1 MINEEYLAL
10 LKQGVEA
17 WNEWRRKNPIIP
29 DLTRASLHQANL
41 SEANFRWAD
50 LTQANL
56 NQANLTQATFRWA
69 DLTQANLSDA
79 NLTQANLSAANL
91 SQTNL
96 SAANLAEADL
106 RDANLTLANLS
117 RADLSRADLSGQDRS
132 GVILVGADLKDANL
146 SGAKLNG
153 ADLTRAD
160 LSRVNLSEADLS
172 DTDLSRANLSRVDL
186 SKTDLRGTNLS
197 GTDLRRANLTGAD
210 LSGTDLHG
218 TDLREA
224 NLIRANLNGANL
236 TGANLTGANL
246 FKAQA
251 LGTNFTQAV
260 FEETCVED
268 WSIDSET
275 NFSGAIFGAVG
286 LDNSQSVPLPMIQR
300 SPNVS
305 TQESSFQQVDSLQDS
320 QFGQQVSFTS
330 TLDSIQADGVQA
342 TDLTADLDSNTVEL
356 TFADGIDWQA
366 FLLAF
371 QDLQMQYGEQ
381 NLLIQAI
388 ANPNELICT
397 IHLSL
402 PPGENKAEL
411 ESQAKKLYEVQLKA
425 LELSYQ
431 TELQAT
437 DEQIA
442 TYRRQSADLLEVVK
456 LQAIRATQT
465 ESQSEGEHSSSD
477 GASSGQFNRIK
488 ITPQVKQAIVKGL
501 DAYAPPIV
509 KQPALDLDAFESP
522 RFEDIS
528 DS

>member
-41 SEANFRWAD
+41 GEANFRWAD

-56 NQANLTQATFRWA
+56 NQAELTQATFRWA
-69 DLTQANLSDA
+69 DLTQANLSEA
-79 NLTQANLSAANL
+79 NLTEANLSAANL

-117 RADLSRADLSGQDRS
+117 RADLSKANLSGQDRS

-146 SGAKLNG
+146 SGANLSG

-172 DTDLSRANLSRVDL
+172 NTDLSRANLSRVDL

-224 NLIRANLNGANL
+224 TLIRANLNGANL

-251 LGTNFTQAV
+251 LGTNFTQAIL
-260 FEETCVED
+260 EATCVED
-268 WSIDSET
+268 WSIDRET
-275 NFSGAIFGAVG
+275 NFSGAIFAAVG
-286 LDNSQSVPLPMIQR
+286 LDSSQSISLPPQSSLAVNLHSNHQLN
-300 SPNVS
+300 SPTHSLSALDEVKS
-305 TQESSFQQVDSLQDS
+305 VD
-320 QFGQQVSFTS
+320 GTPE
-330 TLDSIQADGVQA
+330 TI
-342 TDLTADLDSNTVEL
+342 EL
-356 TFADGIDWQA
+356 VFNDGIDWQA

-371 QDLQMQYGEQ
+371 QDLQAEYGEQ

-388 ANPNELICT
+388 ANPNELTCI
-397 IHLSL
+397 IQLSF
-402 PPGENKAEL
+402 PSGASKADI

-456 LQAIRATQT
+456 LQAIRASQT
-465 ESQSEGEHSSSD
+465 ETHEEDQSSSD
-477 GASSGQFNRIK
+477 GTPQDPSKRIK
-488 ITPQVKQAIVKGL
+488 ITPEVKKAIVKGL
-501 DAYAPPIV
+501 DAYAPPVV
-509 KQPALDLDAFESP
+509 KQPVFEVDAFESP
-522 RFEDIS
+522 RFDNTSEP
-528 DS
+528 

>member
-10 LKQGVEA
+10 LKEGVEA

-29 DLTRASLHQANL
+29 DLTRAGLHQATL

-56 NQANLTQATFRWA
+56 NQADLTQATFRWA
-69 DLTQANLSDA
+69 DLTQANLSEA
-79 NLTQANLSAANL
+79 NLTEANLSAANL

-96 SAANLAEADL
+96 SAANLAGANL
-106 RDANLTLANLS
+106 RDANLTSANLS
-117 RADLSRADLSGQDRS
+117 RADLSKADLSGQDRS

-146 SGAKLNG
+146 SGANLSG

-172 DTDLSRANLSRVDL
+172 NTDLSRANLSRVDL

-224 NLIRANLNGANL
+224 TLIRANLNGANL

-251 LGTNFTQAV
+251 LGTNFTQAIL
-260 FEETCVED
+260 EETCVED
-268 WSIDSET
+268 WSIDRET
-275 NFSGAIFGAVG
+275 NFSGAIFAAVG
-286 LDNSQSVPLPMIQR
+286 LDSSQSISLPPQ
-300 SPNVS
+300 
-305 TQESSFQQVDSLQDS
+305 SSRAVSLQSTPQSNQDIDS
-320 QFGQQVSFTS
+320 ASVDTTHS
-330 TLDSIQADGVQA
+330 ADIA
-342 TDLTADLDSNTVEL
+342 PETVEL
-356 TFADGIDWQA
+356 VFDDGIDWQA

-371 QDLQMQYGEQ
+371 QDLQVKYGEQ
-381 NLLIQAI
+381 NLTIQAI
-388 ANPNELICT
+388 ANPNELTCT
-397 IHLSL
+397 IQLSL
-402 PPGENKAEL
+402 PLGASKAEL
-411 ESQAKKLYEVQLKA
+411 EGQARTLYKVQLKA

-465 ESQSEGEHSSSD
+465 ETQFEEEHSSSD
-477 GASSGQFNRIK
+477 GTSQDLSRRIK
-488 ITPQVKQAIVKGL
+488 ITPEVKKAIVKGL
-501 DAYAPPIV
+501 DAYAPPAL
-509 KQPALDLDAFESP
+509 KQPVFELDAFESP
-522 RFEDIS
+522 RFDNNSEP
-528 DS
+528 